1 MALVI
6 LCIIHSACTPTHA
19 QDDRALKNQRAA
31 EIAGT
36 TPSPVLVL
44 LPGLDGTGKLFAEF
58 VKVLD
63 PGVGAIVLAF
73 PPDQPLGY
81 DELHAVVMGVL
92 DKLPRDQRFVLLGE
106 SFSGPL
112 AIRIAARAP
121 PGLCGLILS
130 ASFAANPFPWL
141 AWARPL
147 AAYLPVKSLPRW
159 LRAPLMWGS
168 LSPDRAPSQMERA
181 MSGVS
186 AAVVRRRIA
195 ALLAV
200 DETSALERV
209 AVPTLLL
216 RARGD
221 RVIPKGATRRILK
234 TLPQAELVEID
245 GPHLLL
251 QTRPRE
257 CAAAVLRFLERA
269 LKR

>member
-1 MALVI
+1 MRERRT
-6 LCIIHSACTPTHA
+6 SHA
-19 QDDRALKNQRAA
+19 VEYAFLMMVRAA
-31 EIAGT
+31 EVAGT

-58 VKVLD
+58 VKALG
-63 PGVGAIVLAF
+63 PGVGAIVVAY

-81 DELHAVVMGVL
+81 DELHALVMGVL
-92 DKLPRDQRFVLLGE
+92 GQLPRNQRFVLLGE

-121 PGLCGLILS
+121 PGLEGLILS
-130 ASFAANPFPWL
+130 ASFAVNPFPWL

-168 LSPDRAPSQMERA
+168 LSPERAPSQMERA

-186 AAVVRRRIA
+186 AAAVRRRIA

-209 AVPTLLL
+209 ATPVLLL
-216 RARGD
+216 RARRD

-234 TLPQAELVEID
+234 ILPRAALVEID

-269 LKR
+269 

>member
-1 MALVI
+1 MKEGA
-6 LCIIHSACTPTHA
+6 A
-19 QDDRALKNQRAA
+19 QVADATRLPA
-31 EIAGT
+31 
-36 TPSPVLVL
+36 LVL

-58 VKVLD
+58 VKLLD
-63 PGVGAIVLAF
+63 PGVCAMVVAY

-81 DELHAVVMGVL
+81 EELDALVRGIL
-92 DKLPRDQRFVLLGE
+92 DKPRRDQRYVLLGE

-121 PGLCGLILS
+121 AGLVGLILS
-130 ASFAANPFPWL
+130 ASFAKNPFPWL
-141 AWARPL
+141 GWARPL

-159 LRAPLMWGS
+159 VRAPLMWGS

-186 AAVVRRRIA
+186 AAVIRQRIA

-209 AVPTLLL
+209 RIPTLVL
-216 RARGD
+216 RATAD
-221 RVIPKGATRRILK
+221 RVIPKAATRRILK
-234 TLPQAELVEID
+234 ALPQAQFREID
-245 GPHLLL
+245 APHLLL

-257 CAAAVLRFLERA
+257 CAAAVLRFLQDLNANLAQR
-269 LKR
+269 

>member
-1 MALVI
+1 MKMVTHPMDTSTCLLFVE
-6 LCIIHSACTPTHA
+6 HA
-19 QDDRALKNQRAA
+19 QPADAA
-31 EIAGT
+31 R
-36 TPSPVLVL
+36 SPILVL

-58 VKVLD
+58 VKALG
-63 PGVGAIVLAF
+63 PEVGTVVVAY

-81 DELHAVVMGVL
+81 EELHALVIGVL
-92 DKLPRDQRFVLLGE
+92 DQLPRDQRFVLLGE

-121 PGLCGLILS
+121 AGLDGLILS

-141 AWARPL
+141 GWARPL

-168 LSPDRAPSQMERA
+168 LSPERAPSQMERA

-186 AAVVRRRIA
+186 AAAVRRRIA

-200 DETSALERV
+200 DETVALQRV
-209 AVPTLLL
+209 AAPTLLL
-216 RARGD
+216 QARGD
-221 RVIPKGATRRILK
+221 RVIPKTATNRILK
-234 TLPQAELVEID
+234 FLPQAELVEID

-257 CAAAVLRFLERA
+257 CAAAVLRFLNERIN
-269 LKR
+269 R

>member
-1 MALVI
+1 M
-6 LCIIHSACTPTHA
+6 
-19 QDDRALKNQRAA
+19 QQRAA
-31 EIAGT
+31 QSADAT
-36 TPSPVLVL
+36 RLPTLVL

-58 VKVLD
+58 VKALD
-63 PGVGAIVLAF
+63 PAVGTIVVAY
-73 PPDQPLGY
+73 PPDQALGY
-81 DELHAVVMGVL
+81 EELHALVNSTL
-92 DKLPRDQRFVLLGE
+92 DKLPPDQRFVLLGE

-121 PGLCGLILS
+121 AGLDGLILS

-141 AWARPL
+141 GWARPL

-168 LSPDRAPSQMERA
+168 LAPGRAPSQMERA

-186 AAVVRRRIA
+186 ADAVRRRIA

-200 DETSALERV
+200 DETPALERV
-209 AVPTLLL
+209 ATPTLLL

-221 RVIPKGATRRILK
+221 RVIPETATRRMLK
-234 TLPQAELVEID
+234 FLPQAELVEID

-257 CAAAVLRFLERA
+257 CAAAVLRFLSGA
-269 LKR
+269 LKQ

>member
-1 MALVI
+1 MDT
-6 LCIIHSACTPTHA
+6 ST
-19 QDDRALKNQRAA
+19 RAA
-31 EIAGT
+31 QLASAAR
-36 TPSPVLVL
+36 SPILVL
-44 LPGLDGTGKLFAEF
+44 LPGLDGTGRLFAEF
-58 VKVLD
+58 VKALD
-63 PGVGAIVLAF
+63 PGVSTIVVAY
-73 PPDQPLGY
+73 PPDQALGY
-81 DELHAVVMGVL
+81 EELHALVISVL
-92 DKLPRDQRFVLLGE
+92 DKLPQDQHFVLLGE

-121 PGLCGLILS
+121 PGLDGLILS

-141 AWARPL
+141 GWARPL

-186 AAVVRRRIA
+186 AAAVRRRIA

-200 DETSALERV
+200 DETNALARV
-209 AVPTLLL
+209 ATPTLLL

-221 RVIPKGATRRILK
+221 RVIPKAATTRILRI
-234 TLPQAELVEID
+234 LPQAELVEID

-251 QTRPRE
+251 QTSPRE
-257 CAAAVLRFLERA
+257 CAAAVLRFLNEKI
-269 LKR
+269 KR